1 MTVRSAR
8 AALSVL
14 RSLPAEVWLLGF
26 VSLLSDAA
34 SDLVYPLLPKLVGS
48 FGAGALVLGIMEGV
62 AELLSAFVKVW
73 AGRAHD
79 RGAARGPLVVGG
91 YALAALARPLMA
103 LVSTPLQLVVI
114 RSIDRMG
121 KGLRSAPRDAI
132 LAAAAPPR
140 HRGLAFGIHR
150 GMDNL
155 GAVVGPLLALLLL
168 GPLHLSLRAA
178 IAVAAGPG
186 ALSVLLAWLV
196 VRRTKHAIAPT
207 AAEKAVLSRAE
218 RMPLGPGPRALLIAT
233 GCFALGAS
241 ADSFL
246 MARLGDLG
254 LGIEWIPVAWITLQL
269 GKSLLNVPGGAI
281 ADRVGPR
288 RVLLWSWGIYAVA
301 YLAFARAPT
310 WGWFWAALPLYA
322 IHYGLGEGA
331 EKSLMTR
338 LATERTRGTA
348 YGAQHAVHGVALL
361 PANVVFG
368 WLYQHDARLAFQVSA
383 ALAAAGAVLLLALV
397 REPARPAEAA

>member
-1 MTVRSAR
+1 MTAR
-8 AALSVL
+8 KALGAL
-14 RSLPAEVWLLGF
+14 KALPAEVWLLGF

-48 FGAGALVLGIMEGV
+48 FGAGALVLGVMEGV
-62 AELLSAFVKVW
+62 AELLSSFVKVW

-79 RGAARGPLVVGG
+79 RGVSKAPLVVGG

-103 LVSTPLQLVVI
+103 LVSTPLQLVAI
-114 RSIDRMG
+114 RSLDRMG

-132 LAAAAPPR
+132 LAAVAPVR

-150 GMDNL
+150 AMDNL

-168 GPLHLSLRAA
+168 GPFHLSLRAA

-186 ALSVLLAWLV
+186 ALSVILAWIV

-207 AAEKAVLSRAE
+207 AEQRDVLSRAG
-218 RMPLGPGPRALLIAT
+218 RAPLGPGPRALLIAT

-269 GKSLLNVPGGAI
+269 GKSVLNVPGGAI
-281 ADRVGPR
+281 ADRLGPR
-288 RVLLWSWGIYAVA
+288 RVLLWSWVVYAVA
-301 YLAFARAPT
+301 YVAFARAPT

-338 LATERTRGTA
+338 LAPERARGAA
-348 YGAQHAVHGVALL
+348 YGAQHAIHGIALL

-368 WLYQHDARLAFQVSA
+368 WIYQHDARLAFHLSA
-383 ALAAAGAVLLLALV
+383 ALATAGAILLLALV
-397 REPARPAEAA
+397 REPAVAHESP

>member
-1 MTVRSAR
+1 VTALR
-8 AALSVL
+8 AL
-14 RSLPAEVWLLGF
+14 RTLPTEVWLLGA

-34 SDLVYPLLPKLVGS
+34 SDLVYPLLPKLFGT
-48 FGAGALVLGIMEGV
+48 FGAGALALGVMEGV

-79 RGAARGPLVVGG
+79 RGAPRGPLVVGG
-91 YALAALARPLMA
+91 YGLAALARPLMA
-103 LVSTPLQLVVI
+103 LAASPLQIVAI
-114 RSIDRMG
+114 RTLDRAG

-132 LAAAAPPR
+132 LAAAAPPDR
-140 HRGLAFGIHR
+140 RGLAFGLHR

-155 GAVVGPLLALLLL
+155 GAVIGPLLALLLL
-168 GPLHLSLRAA
+168 GPLGFGLRGAIAIAA
-178 IAVAAGPG
+178 IPG

-196 VRRTKHAIAPT
+196 VRRVSPSPSHVPVPVPVPVPDAP
-207 AAEKAVLSRAE
+207 RA
-218 RMPLGPGPRALLIAT
+218 PLGPGPRALLIAT

-254 LGIEWIPVAWITLQL
+254 LGLTWIPIAWITLQL

-281 ADRVGPR
+281 ADRLGPR
-288 RVLLWSWGIYAVA
+288 RVLLASWIVYALA
-301 YLAFARAPT
+301 YVAFARAT
-310 WGWFWAALPLYA
+310 SWGWFWAALPLYA

-338 LATERTRGTA
+338 LAPASARGTA
-348 YGAQHAVHGVALL
+348 YGAQHAVHGLALL

-368 WLYQHDARLAFQVSA
+368 WIYQRAPGTAFTISATLA
-383 ALAAAGAVLLLALV
+383 ALGAALLLVGV
-397 REPARPAEAA
+397 REPETVDALP

>member
-1 MTVRSAR
+1 MSAIR
-8 AALSVL
+8 AL
-14 RSLPAEVWLLGF
+14 RALPAAVWLLGL

-34 SDLVYPLLPKLVGS
+34 SDLVYPLLPKLFGT
-48 FGAGALVLGIMEGV
+48 FGAGALVLGVMEGT

-73 AGRAHD
+73 AGRAND
-79 RGAARGPLVVGG
+79 RGAARAPMVVGG
-91 YALAALARPLMA
+91 YGLAAIARPLMA
-103 LVSTPLQLVVI
+103 LAWTPLHVVAI
-114 RSIDRMG
+114 RALDRAG

-132 LAAAAPPR
+132 LAAATPPER
-140 HRGLAFGIHR
+140 RGLAFGLHR

-168 GPLHLSLRAA
+168 GPLHLSLRGA
-178 IAVAAGPG
+178 IAVAAVPG
-186 ALSVLLAWLV
+186 ALSVVFAWLV
-196 VRRTKHAIAPT
+196 IRRVRDERVTPVEPAPS
-207 AAEKAVLSRAE
+207 APSPAGPAVRA
-218 RMPLGPGPRALLIAT
+218 PLGPGPRALLIAT

-254 LGIEWIPVAWITLQL
+254 LGVAFIPIAWITLQL
-269 GKSLLNVPGGAI
+269 GKSALNVPGGAI
-281 ADRVGPR
+281 ADRLGPR
-288 RVLLWSWGIYAVA
+288 RVLLASWAIYALA
-301 YLAFARAPT
+301 YALFARAPT

-338 LATERTRGTA
+338 LAPVGARGAA

-368 WLYQHDARLAFQVSA
+368 WLYQRDARAAFLLSA
-383 ALAAAGAVLLLALV
+383 ALATVGVIALLLGV
-397 REPARPAEAA
+397 REPRVDAPHPAS

>member
-1 MTVRSAR
+1 MNPR
-8 AALSVL
+8 AALRAL
-14 RSLPAEVWLLGF
+14 RALPQEIWLLGL

-48 FGAGALVLGIMEGV
+48 LGAGALVLGVMEGV

-79 RGAARGPLVVGG
+79 RGAGKAPLVVGG
-91 YALAALARPLMA
+91 YGLAAIARPLMA
-103 LVSTPLQLVVI
+103 LVATPLQVVAV
-114 RSIDRMG
+114 RSLDRIG

-132 LAAAAPPR
+132 LAAAAPPE
-140 HRGLAFGIHR
+140 HRGLAFGLHR

-178 IAVAAGPG
+178 IAIAAGPG
-186 ALSVLLAWLV
+186 ALSVILAWLV
-196 VRRTKHAIAPT
+196 VRRTPHARPHT
-207 AAEKAVLSRAE
+207 AAQKAALASAE
-218 RMPLGPGPRALLIAT
+218 PAPLGPEPRALLVAT

-254 LGIEWIPVAWITLQL
+254 LGLEWIPVAWITLQL
-269 GKSLLNVPGGAI
+269 GKSVLNVPGGAI
-281 ADRVGPR
+281 ADRLGPR
-288 RVLLWSWGIYAVA
+288 RVLLGSWLVYAIA
-301 YLAFARAPT
+301 YVAFARAPT
-310 WGWFWAALPLYA
+310 WGWLWAALPLYA
-322 IHYGLGEGA
+322 VHYGLGEGA

-338 LATERTRGTA
+338 LAPERARGAA
-348 YGAQHAVHGVALL
+348 YGAQHAMHGVALL

-368 WLYQHDARLAFQVSA
+368 WIYQHDARLAFHLSA
-383 ALAAAGAVLLLALV
+383 ALAGCGALLLLALV
-397 REPARPAEAA
+397 REPASPRATP